1 MLQRIDLFLFLQN
14 VMSHLFLR
22 VVGSSGRS
30 YIFKFEVP
38 FLVLPQNKSWTEQN
52 FEIKF
57 QDRGWGLIIYLL
69 QQFSMKAFPRKS
81 CHKSENDTSHLVFN
95 VK

>member
-1 MLQRIDLFLFLQN
+1 MKRH
-14 VMSHLFLR
+14 SAA
-22 VVGSSGRS
+22 
-30 YIFKFEVP
+30 
-38 FLVLPQNKSWTEQN
+38 QN

-57 QDRGWGLIIYLL
+57 QDKGSGLIIYLL
-69 QQFSMKAFPRKS
+69 KQFSTKAFPRNS

>member
-1 MLQRIDLFLFLQN
+1 MSQLF
-14 VMSHLFLR
+14 SR

-38 FLVLPQNKSWTEQN
+38 FLAPPQNKSWNDIQRHKTSKLN
-52 FEIKF
+52 
-57 QDRGWGLIIYLL
+57 L
-69 QQFSMKAFPRKS
+69 QQFSTKAFARKS

-95 VK
+95 VM

>member
-38 FLVLPQNKSWTEQN
+38 FLVL
-52 FEIKF
+52 KF
-57 QDRGWGLIIYLL
+57 QDKDWGLIIYLL
-69 QQFSMKAFPRKS
+69 QQFSTKAFPRNS